1 MHVKGKSQRAI
12 PRPGTGLF
20 ARLLSDQRGGAGVV
34 FALVAVFVLIPM
46 VFVGT
51 SLFIAMGQRAKLQ
64 DSLDSA
70 TLFVARSKITDDAE
84 LLAMG
89 ERALKA
95 NLELIGGEQEA
106 VLLEASFVLVED
118 DEGERIVGSAKV
130 KPWAPVKW
138 CKVHSSDP
146 WCFTSR
152 AIGASTEVIRAVDK
166 IEVALVLDNTGS
178 MNSETPSRISIL
190 RTEAAKLVD
199 SLAAIGEDDVKVSL
213 VPFSNTVRV
222 VQSVDLDSYDVA
234 TQTAPGLPTWID
246 PVARAM
252 GGASCGGNTNGNNG
266 GAFDMFD
273 CAADRLA
280 LMKAIG
286 EDWLGCVE
294 SRHDDYDIS
303 EVGPEGNWKS
313 RFVPYFWP
321 DNVDGGGANNSK
333 RNNYLKDIDP
343 STYSGG
349 QAKSKYKTEQ
359 RRTDKY
365 TTTSW
370 HPNRKGKTFNP
381 MSGFGG
387 PYYYGPNAGCAL
399 QPLIRLTNDT
409 DQVKTAIGKM
419 NAIGQ
424 THIPIG
430 LVWGWHTLSPRNVGP
445 YGDGAD
451 YDSQDTKKFIILMTD
466 GDNTNFRPQDFG
478 EPTEISYNDSY
489 YGGYG
494 FAWQRI
500 LKGMDEGDSSS
511 KRTQIMDDRLIEL
524 CDAIKDKGITIYAIG
539 VVASQNSQQKLSN
552 CASKLRGQTLYYDV
566 TKTADLGP
574 VFQKIASQI
583 SQMRI
588 AR

>member
-1 MHVKGKSQRAI
+1 MHLEGKSQRAI
-12 PRPGTGLF
+12 PRPGAVVRWL
-20 ARLLSDQRGGAGVV
+20 ARLGGDQRGGAGVV
-34 FALVAVFVLIPM
+34 FALLAVFVLIPM
-46 VFVGT
+46 VFVG
-51 SLFIAMGQRAKLQ
+51 SNVFVAMGQRAKLQ

-70 TLFVARSKITDDAE
+70 TLFVARSKITNDAE

-89 ERALKA
+89 ERALRA
-95 NLELIGGEQEA
+95 NLELMGGEQKAE
-106 VLLEASFVLVED
+106 LLEASFVLVDD

-130 KPWAPVKW
+130 KPWVPVTW

-152 AIGASTEVIRAVDK
+152 AIGATTEVIRAVDK

-178 MNSETPSRISIL
+178 MNNESPSRISIL

-222 VQSVDLDSYDVA
+222 VESVDLDNYNVA
-234 TQTAPGLPTWID
+234 SQTAPGLPDWID
-246 PVARAM
+246 PVSRSM

-266 GAFDMFD
+266 GAFNMFD

-286 EDWLGCVE
+286 EDWKGCVE
-294 SRHDDYDIS
+294 SRQEGYDIS
-303 EVGPEGNWKS
+303 EAGSDHNWKS

-321 DNVDGGGANNSK
+321 DHSDSGSSGST
-333 RNNYLKDIDP
+333 NNYLKDVDKNAN
-343 STYSGG
+343 T
-349 QAKSKYKTEQ
+349 KNKHLTEQ
-359 RRTDKY
+359 KRTAKY
-365 TTTSW
+365 TSGNW
-370 HPNRKGKTFNP
+370 HSNRKGKTF
-381 MSGFGG
+381 SLGSAFGG
-387 PYYYGPNAGCAL
+387 PYVYGPNAGCEL

-409 DQVKTAIGKM
+409 GAVKTAIGKM

-430 LVWGWHTLSPRNVGP
+430 LVWGWHTLSPSNVGP

-466 GDNTNFRPQDFG
+466 GDNTNLIPSPSG
-478 EPTEISYNDSY
+478 TANTYNDSY

-494 FAWQRI
+494 FTWQRL
-500 LKGMDEGDSSS
+500 LKDLDTSNTNTRQSV
-511 KRTQIMDDRLIEL
+511 IDDRLTEL
-524 CDAIKDKGITIYAIG
+524 CEAIKDKGVIIYTIG
-539 VVASQNSQQKLSN
+539 VVASKNSQAKLSA

-566 TKTADLGP
+566 SKTADLGP
-574 VFQKIASQI
+574 VFQRIASQI